1 MISDPVFLRRLEQLR
16 KVARRVGRGGRGE
29 HQSRHRGAGLE
40 LADHRA
46 YAAGDD
52 PRRLDWN
59 AFARLERPLV
69 RLFHADES
77 LRTYILVDISGSMQ
91 LGTPSKLEQALRVAA
106 ALAYLGVAALDPV
119 TILTFGTQL
128 RDTLEASGGK
138 RQIPALFEQL
148 GHLEAAGET
157 DLDAAVT
164 TFLSRQRPRGLVVVL
179 SDFLGEAAVAAVA
192 RPLLRLR
199 HGGHLTTVVQITAA
213 DDRHGPG
220 HPTDAGQTGAE
231 DEEIVAEDVETGAS
245 RVVSLSPGLRAR
257 YQGLVLA
264 RLEALGRFCRGRGI
278 TYLAA
283 TAEQPFDAIVLR
295 LLRVGGLG
303 A

>member
-29 HQSRHRGAGLE
+29 HQSRHRGPGLE

-77 LRTYILVDISGSMQ
+77 LRTYLLVDTSASMLLGS
-91 LGTPSKLEQALRVAA
+91 PPKLEQAVRVAA

-119 TILTFGTQL
+119 TILTFGAQL
-128 RDTLEASGGK
+128 TDTVEAIGGK

-148 GHLEAAGET
+148 EQLAGAGET
-157 DLDAAVT
+157 DLDASVT
-164 TFLSRQRPRGLVVVL
+164 AFLSRQRPRGLVVVL
-179 SDFLGEAAVAAVA
+179 SDFLGDAPVERA
-192 RPLLRLR
+192 LLRLR
-199 HGGHLTTVVQITAA
+199 HARHLTTVVQITAA
-213 DDRHGPG
+213 EDRHGPPG
-220 HPTDAGQTGAE
+220 SN
-231 DEEIVAEDVETGAS
+231 DEEIVAEDVETGVA
-245 RVVSLSPGLRAR
+245 RVVSLTPAIRAR
-257 YQGLVLA
+257 YERQALA
-264 RLEALGRFCRGRGI
+264 RIEALGRFCRSRGI
-278 TYLAA
+278 TYLGA

-295 LLRVGGLG
+295 LLRAGGLG

>member
-1 MISDPVFLRRLEQLR
+1 MISDPIFLRRLEQLR

-29 HQSRHRGAGLE
+29 HQSRHRGPGLE

-77 LRTYILVDISGSMQ
+77 LRTYLLVDTSGSML
-91 LGTPSKLEQALRVAA
+91 LGSPPKLEQAVRVAA

-119 TILTFGTQL
+119 TILTFGAQL
-128 RDTLEASGGK
+128 TDTVEAVGGK
-138 RQIPALFEQL
+138 RQLPALFEQL
-148 GHLEAAGET
+148 GNLDAGGET
-157 DLDAAVT
+157 DLDASVT
-164 TFLSRQRPRGLVVVL
+164 AFLSRQRPRGLVVVL
-179 SDFLGEAAVAAVA
+179 SDFLGGSPVERA
-192 RPLLRLR
+192 LLRLR
-199 HGGHLTTVVQITAA
+199 HARHLTTVVQITAA
-213 DDRHGPG
+213 EDRHGP
-220 HPTDAGQTGAE
+220 AGLGQRGQVEPE
-231 DEEIVAEDVETGAS
+231 DEEIVAEDVETGAA
-245 RVVSLSPGLRAR
+245 RVVSLTAAIRAR
-257 YQGLVLA
+257 YEHQVLA
-264 RLEALGRFCRGRGI
+264 RMEALGRFCRGRGI
-278 TYLAA
+278 TYLGA

-295 LLRVGGLG
+295 LLRAGGLG